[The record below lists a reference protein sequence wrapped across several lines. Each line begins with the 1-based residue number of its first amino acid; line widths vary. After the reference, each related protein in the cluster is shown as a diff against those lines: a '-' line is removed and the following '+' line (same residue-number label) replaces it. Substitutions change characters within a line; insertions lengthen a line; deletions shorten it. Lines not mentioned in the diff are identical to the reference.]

1 MTRTSQ
7 PSSLAPTAPG
17 ERIDAMDIVRGFA
30 LLGIFLLNIEFFTRP
45 LQDINA
51 EGIDSAARG
60 LDYVVEWATYFF
72 VQNKFW
78 TLFALLFGMGFTVMI
93 DRADRAGRPFV
104 LIYLRRTLA
113 LFAIGLAHALLIW
126 SGDILLTYAIAAVL
140 LLVARQARRA
150 WRRWR
155 DKAEPA
161 PMSAAQLA
169 GWGIAL
175 YVAPLL
181 LLLAVGIRG
190 TARADLPV
198 KAERQAEI
206 AASMAEDLA
215 VRNRAEQAY
224 SEGSYRQG
232 LDQRLQDTAA
242 QLVSTFATM
251 PWTLGI
257 FLLGAAIVRSGA
269 LWDIRA
275 HQGEFRRMRN
285 WGLLAGFALMAIS
298 MQLGTAT
305 PTRMRLPGALQL
317 VTLLMA
323 SLVLALAYGAT
334 LVTCLGSRAGPWMK
348 RWLAPAGRMALT
360 NYLLQSVVGTL
371 LFYQYGLGL
380 WGQMSRA
387 WQFALVVVV
396 FALQLVLS
404 RWWLDRFR
412 FGPVEWLWRW
422 ATYGR
427 RPAMR

>member
-7 PSSLAPTAPG
+7 PSSLAPTTPG

-51 EGIDSAARG
+51 AGIDSAARG
-60 LDYVVEWATYFF
+60 LDYAVEWATYFF

-104 LIYLRRTLA
+104 LTYLRRTLA
-113 LFAIGLAHALLIW
+113 LFAIGVAHALLIW
-126 SGDILLTYAIAAVL
+126 SGDILLTYAIAALL

-161 PMSAAQLA
+161 PMSAVQLA

-198 KAERQAEI
+198 KPERQAEI

-224 SEGSYRQG
+224 SEGSYRQAV
-232 LDQRLQDTAA
+232 DRRLQDTAA

-269 LWDIRA
+269 LWDIRQ
-275 HQGEFRRMRN
+275 HRDEFRRMRN

-298 MQLGTAT
+298 VQLGTAT

-317 VTLLMA
+317 ATLFMA
-323 SLVLALAYGAT
+323 SLILALAYGAAI
-334 LVTCLGSRAGPWMK
+334 VTFLESRAGPWMK

-380 WGQMSRA
+380 WGQVSRA
-387 WQFALVVVV
+387 WQFALVVAV
-396 FALQLVLS
+396 FALQLVFS
-404 RWWLDRFR
+404 RWWLSRFR

>member
-7 PSSLAPTAPG
+7 PSSLAPTTAG

-51 EGIDSAARG
+51 AGIDSAARG
-60 LDYVVEWATYFF
+60 LDYAVEWATYFF

-104 LIYLRRTLA
+104 LTYLRRTLA
-113 LFAIGLAHALLIW
+113 LFAIGVAHALLIW
-126 SGDILLTYAIAAVL
+126 SGDILLTYAIAALL

-161 PMSAAQLA
+161 PMSAVQLA

-198 KAERQAEI
+198 KPERQAEI

-224 SEGSYRQG
+224 SEGSYRQAV
-232 LDQRLQDTAA
+232 DRRLQDTAA

-269 LWDIRA
+269 LWDIRQ
-275 HQGEFRRMRN
+275 HRDEFRRMRN

-298 MQLGTAT
+298 VQLGTAT

-317 VTLLMA
+317 ATLFMA
-323 SLVLALAYGAT
+323 SLILALAYGAAI
-334 LVTCLGSRAGPWMK
+334 VTFLESRAGPWMK

-380 WGQMSRA
+380 WGQVSRA
-387 WQFALVVVV
+387 WQFALVVAV
-396 FALQLVLS
+396 FALQLVFS
-404 RWWLDRFR
+404 RWWLSRFR

>member
-7 PSSLAPTAPG
+7 MPSLAPTAPS
-17 ERIDAMDIVRGFA
+17 ERIDAMDVVRGFA

-60 LDYVVEWATYFF
+60 LDYAVEWVTYFF

-104 LIYLRRTLA
+104 LVYLRRTLA
-113 LFAIGLAHALLIW
+113 LFAIGVAHAVLIW
-126 SGDILLTYAIAAVL
+126 SGDILLTYAIAALL
-140 LLVARQARRA
+140 LLVARQVRRA

-161 PMSAAQLA
+161 PMSAVQLA

-175 YVAPLL
+175 YTAPLL
-181 LLLAVGIRG
+181 LLLAFGIRG
-190 TARADLPV
+190 TARADFPV
-198 KAERQAEI
+198 KPERQAEI
-206 AASMAEDLA
+206 AASMAEDKA

-224 SEGSYRQG
+224 SEGSYRQA

-257 FLLGAAIVRSGA
+257 FLLGAAIVRSGV
-269 LWDIRA
+269 LSDIRR
-275 HQGEFRRMRN
+275 HRDDVRRMRN
-285 WGLLAGFALMAIS
+285 WGLLVGFALMAIS
-298 MQLGTAT
+298 VQLGTAT
-305 PTRMRLPGALQL
+305 PTRIRVPGALQL
-317 VTLLMA
+317 VTLFMA
-323 SLVLALAYGAT
+323 SLILALAYGAT
-334 LVTCLGSRAGPWMK
+334 LVTFLEGRAGPWMK

-380 WGQMSRA
+380 WGQVSRA
-387 WQFALVVVV
+387 WQFALVIAA
-396 FALQLVLS
+396 FALQLVFS
-404 RWWLDRFR
+404 RWWLSRFR

-422 ATYGR
+422 ATYGH